1 MPGGVG
7 AASDMVFDLLTALPF
22 VLLWIG
28 SVAFL
33 RLRKRQTVA
42 YLAFFTIFYIYLYKV
57 LDYTL
62 LQYQSLLLMR
72 YVMPNLM
79 LRGEPAEESINLI
92 PLVTLMPHDL
102 ETSLLNVLLL
112 IPFGFGLPFVT
123 LLHMKETVL
132 LGALLSIAIEL
143 LQLVTGL
150 IGGVTFRVADAN
162 DLLFN
167 TLGVAL
173 GYVLFVGFGRAVR
186 RMPHDWEASANPL
199 VRHVAERPQ
208 LDNRHAGDTGKL

>member
-1 MPGGVG
+1 ML
-7 AASDMVFDLLTALPF
+7 FDLLTAFPF

-33 RLRKRQTVA
+33 RSRKRQTVA
-42 YLAFFTIFYIYLYKV
+42 YLAFFTIFSLYLYKM

-79 LRGEPAEESINLI
+79 LRGETAEESINLV
-92 PLVTLMPHDL
+92 PLVTLTPQDL

-123 LLHMKETVL
+123 SLHMKQTVL
-132 LGALLSIAIEL
+132 LGALLSIVVEL

-150 IGGVTFRVADAN
+150 IGGVTFRVADVN
-162 DLLFN
+162 DVLFN

-173 GYVLFVGFGRAVR
+173 GYVLVVGFGRAVR
-186 RMPHDWEASANPL
+186 RLSHDWAASANPL
-199 VRHVAERPQ
+199 LRHVAQRPQ
-208 LDNRHAGDTGKL
+208 LDNRHTDATEALTP